1 MSMQKQSGQVGVMV
15 LLISAIVLVIG
26 LSIANR
32 IVKENQSTVTQEDSA
47 RVFSTAEAGIQQ
59 ALSNIFQFE
68 NSSGNLASTFSF
80 EDANFNQVSIAASTN
95 FSGFVGAAQA
105 VEIRLNDGQIGSID
119 FDWSKQTCTNG
130 GANLMIAH
138 YFLDGGVA
146 NTYDVNYYV
155 VGNCADYS
163 DQNLIPATSST
174 EAPHLFHYTLNIVAG
189 KSMDS
194 FLRITPFNDGTDLMI
209 RGSGSLFS
217 SNQYT
222 IISLAQMPDGS
233 TSKAIEVKR
242 SAKMAPTFM
251 DFALISGTNLEK

>member
-1 MSMQKQSGQVGVMV
+1 MGMQKQSGQVGVMV
-15 LLISAIVLVIG
+15 LLISAVVLVIG

-32 IVKENQSTVTQEDSA
+32 IVKENQSTIAQEDSA

-68 NSSGNLASTFSF
+68 NSSGSLASTFSF
-80 EDANFNQVSIAASTN
+80 DDANFNQVSISSSTD
-95 FSGFVGAAQA
+95 FSGFVGAATA
-105 VEIRLNDGQIGSID
+105 IEIKLNDGQIGTIN
-119 FDWSKQTCTNG
+119 FDWSKQTCANG
-130 GANLMIAH
+130 GANLLIAH
-138 YFLDGGVA
+138 YFLDGGVE
-146 NTYDVNYYV
+146 NVYDVNYYL
-155 VGNCADYS
+155 VGNCISYA
-163 DQNLIPATSST
+163 DQNFIAAANST
-174 EAPHLFHYTLNIVAG
+174 QDPYQFSYSLDIVAG

-194 FLRITPFNDGTDLMI
+194 FLRITPFNQGTDLLI

-217 SNQYT
+217 NNQYT

-242 SAKMAPTFM
+242 STKTAPTFM